1 MRVPSSEIRASR
13 RARRTRDTA
22 HGVAHAPTAFV
33 RARSARAHRTR
44 RARVGGRR
52 DMSAYSLNHWVVSS
66 DDDDDEHGGA
76 GGAGADAQQQHA
88 QLFTAARLCAF
99 WFLCS

>member
-1 MRVPSSEIRASR
+1 
-13 RARRTRDTA
+13 
-22 HGVAHAPTAFV
+22 
-33 RARSARAHRTR
+33 
-44 RARVGGRR
+44 
-52 DMSAYSLNHWVVSS
+52 MSAYSLNHWVVSS